1 MTFTLITGANKGL
14 GYETARRLIE
24 AGHQVYVGAR
34 DRDRGKRAADEL
46 GASFVRV
53 DVTDQES
60 IDAAAEHIRERHG
73 HLDVLINNAG
83 ISGPWVS
90 PADTLPEHL
99 HEVYDTNVYGVV
111 RVTRAFTP
119 LLERAAHPVIVNV
132 SSGMGSIGVTS
143 DPDRL
148 ESTLNS
154 LTYTSSKTALNM
166 ITTQY
171 AKAYERIRINAVDPG
186 YTATDFNQHAG
197 QQTIEEGTDAI
208 VAMATIAPDDTRT
221 GTFTDRQGVVP
232 W

>member
-1 MTFTLITGANKGL
+1 MTITFITGANKGL
-14 GYETARRLIE
+14 GYETARRLV
-24 AGHQVYVGAR
+24 AADHQVYVGAR

-46 GASFVRV
+46 GASFVEI
-53 DVTDQES
+53 DVTNQAT
-60 IDAAAEHIRERHG
+60 IDAAAEYVRDREG

-90 PADTLPEHL
+90 VADTTSAHL

-111 RVTRAFTP
+111 RVTRSFMP
-119 LLERAAHPVIVNV
+119 LLEQATRPIVVNV
-132 SSGMGSIGVTS
+132 SSGMGSIAVTG

-154 LTYTSSKTALNM
+154 LTYPSSKTALNM

-171 AKAYERIRINAVDPG
+171 AKAYPQVRINAVDPG
-186 YTATDFNQHAG
+186 YTATDLNDRG
-197 QQTIEEGTDAI
+197 GRQTVQEGTDQI
-208 VAMATIAPDDTRT
+208 VAMATVPPDDART
-221 GTFTDRQGVVP
+221 GTFTDRYGAVA